1 MLLKNTMTGSLP
13 LPAPPYKGGS
23 REAIIITKMVFRKDI
38 AIKPAPARGVFLADQ
53 MITSAV
59 LNGKGRLPLS

>member
-1 MLLKNTMTGSLP
+1 MVKIDRFASLLAP
-13 LPAPPYKGGS
+13 LYKGGS
-23 REAIIITKMVFRKDI
+23 REAIIIVKMVFRKDI
-38 AIKPAPARGVFLADQ
+38 AIKPVRARGVFLADQ

>member
-1 MLLKNTMTGSLP
+1 VNESEIVYFKYSDIQKDVPIAAMVV
-13 LPAPPYKGGS
+13 PAL
-23 REAIIITKMVFRKDI
+23 
-38 AIKPAPARGVFLADQ
+38 ARGVFLADQ